1 VKKFLF
7 YFPVLAIVSLIL
19 ALIAG
24 LIMWAFGFQV
34 PSWLEHQRGIKLFAL
49 SLTFVIAL
57 DVVFRILM
65 NRLFFSKK
73 FLGDMEKD
81 LQGGFTVRAAFQKTC
96 NKFRIPEWL
105 RIEGVIHRLKKDNF
119 KEYDRKFGP

>member
-1 VKKFLF
+1 MKKFLF

-24 LIMWAFGFQV
+24 LIIWVFGFQV
-34 PSWLEHQRGIKLFAL
+34 PSWLEYQRGIKLFAL
-49 SLTFVIAL
+49 SLTFVVVL

-81 LQGGFTVRAAFQKTC
+81 LQGGFTIRAAFQKTC